1 MNYTLVAYIICTAI
15 IITILA
21 QPQIMITSLREE
33 SYEKHQA
40 LDYWLIVNAL
50 SYAYN
55 KSNPVKKFIDFL
67 ESELNTLDPRIVEV
81 PSATIKTLIVR
92 LDYVEAVVVFN
103 YSWGSVNTHVLLAP
117 KILKIT
123 SEYDAKYN
131 IMVITAKVQILSD
144 KPVRVA
150 FDALKGE
157 LLDVKYYPDQVY
169 ELRIGIVP
177 NLRAI
182 ILVQDSRGLKV
193 VVRL

>member
-40 LDYWLIVNAL
+40 LNYWLVVNAL

-81 PSATIKTLIVR
+81 PGATIKTLIVR
-92 LDYVEAVVVFN
+92 LDHVEAVVVFN
-103 YSWGSVNTHVLLAP
+103 YSWGSINTHVLLAS
-117 KILKIT
+117 KILKT
-123 SEYDAKYN
+123 SSEYDERYN
-131 IMVITAKVQILSD
+131 IVIVTAKIQILSD
-144 KPVRVA
+144 RPIQVA

-177 NLRAI
+177 NLRAV
-182 ILVQDSRGLKV
+182 ILIQDSRGLKV

>member
-40 LDYWLIVNAL
+40 LDYWLVVNAL

-81 PSATIKTLIVR
+81 PGATIKTLIIR
-92 LDYVEAVVVFN
+92 LNHVEAVVVFN

-117 KILKIT
+117 KILKT
-123 SEYDAKYN
+123 SSEYDERHN
-131 IMVITAKVQILSD
+131 IMIVTAKIQILSD
-144 KPVRVA
+144 RLIRA
-150 FDALKGE
+150 TFDALKGE
-157 LLDVKYYPDQVY
+157 LLDVKCYPDQVY

-182 ILVQDSRGLKV
+182 ILVQDSRGLRV

>member
-40 LDYWLIVNAL
+40 LDYWLVVNAL

-182 ILVQDSRGLKV
+182 ILVQDSRGLRV
-193 VVRL
+193 VVKL

>member
-40 LDYWLIVNAL
+40 LNYWLVVNAL

-81 PSATIKTLIVR
+81 PGATIKTLIVR
-92 LDYVEAVVVFN
+92 LDHVEAVVVFN

-169 ELRIGIVP
+169 ELRIGTVS
-177 NLRAI
+177 NLRAV
-182 ILVQDSRGLKV
+182 ILAQDSRGLRV